1 MDYTALNE
9 DICRIAESCYKK
21 CTVLM
26 NIWLLKGSCWDSLF
40 SFYTDTEEHFN
51 KSAQNEEVEEETS
64 NDDNEC
70 EQCAFCNE
78 VVDHS
83 KHCLK
88 TCSNCDF
95 TTKCWA
101 EDNKQWN
108 ETPDHN
114 FSTAEL
120 REMGFKI

>member
-1 MDYTALNE
+1 MFRHEAAPLCKNLE
-9 DICRIAESCYKK
+9 KCRFKK
-21 CTVLM
+21 CQ
-26 NIWLLKGSCWDSLF
+26 F
-40 SFYTDTEEHFN
+40 SHTAHKDTEEQFN
-51 KSAQNEEVEEETS
+51 ESAQNEEETS

-70 EQCAFCNE
+70 ETCGFCNE

-83 KHCLK
+83 KLSLK

-101 EDNKQWN
+101 EDNKHWN

-120 REMGFKI
+120 RDMGYKI